1 MARRKELPLDKM
13 PRGHLKVG
21 DIVRLGWPAGMGNG
35 LYLVLETYNPNTIKD
50 VKVVAVREGLGGQV
64 WYADST
70 GATVVSR

>member
-13 PRGHLKVG
+13 PRGHLRQG

-35 LYLVLETYNPNTIKD
+35 LFLVLETYTGCTIRD
-50 VKVVAVREGLGGQV
+50 VKVVSVREGLGGET

>member
-13 PRGHLKVG
+13 PRGHLRQG

-35 LYLVLETYNPNTIKD
+35 LYLVLETYNPTATKD
-50 VKVVAVREGLGGQV
+50 VKVVSVREGLGGET

-70 GATVVSR
+70 GAIVVSR